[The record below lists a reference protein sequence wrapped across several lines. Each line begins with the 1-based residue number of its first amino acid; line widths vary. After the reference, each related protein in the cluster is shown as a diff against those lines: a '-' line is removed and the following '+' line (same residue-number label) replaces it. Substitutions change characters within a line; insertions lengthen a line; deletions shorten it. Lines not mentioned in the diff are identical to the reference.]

1 MTRTLF
7 FCIAE
12 EAKPFVPKALREYTP
27 ELYKDEAPYC
37 YFLVESRDCPDS
49 VEQFKSGLQ
58 DGEPFESDF
67 INASKEECQNWALD
81 KWRQPAKYNF
91 MGQEIIAMADA
102 RTAQDGTLLLSYY
115 YNCPPDVFPVEVDEQ
130 GGPLPPKN
138 QTWYDFRVQHTDSL
152 EFQGS
157 LLETEPDVA
166 YPLFFDYPEKFTNEA
181 GVFEIMKVDKFL
193 ADEEV

>member
-7 FCIAE
+7 FCISE
-12 EAKPFVPKALREYTP
+12 EAKTFVAKALREFSP
-27 ELYKDEAPYC
+27 EPQDSPCC
-37 YFLVESRDCPDS
+37 YYLVESRVCPDS
-49 VEQFKSGLQ
+49 PEHFKSGLQ

-91 MGQEIIAMADA
+91 IEQEIIAIADT
-102 RTAQDGTLLLSYY
+102 RTAQDGTLLMSHYFD
-115 YNCPPDVFPVEVDEQ
+115 CPPDVFPVEVDEH

-138 QTWYDFRVQHTDSL
+138 QTWYDFRVHHTDSQQ
-152 EFQGS
+152 FQGS
-157 LLETEPDVA
+157 LLFAEPDVA
-166 YPLFFDYPEKFTNEA
+166 CPLFFGYPEKFTNEA
-181 GVFEIMKVDKFL
+181 GVFEMKKVGKFL